1 MFVGNHQTVP
11 LHFRKMQTA
20 NDFEGQ
26 GCETDKMK
34 LYTPSFKRI
43 CFFPEA
49 TGGGEITPW
58 FPIVTPRCFIS
69 FEATASGEV
78 KILKICCKVGLP
90 VISRVISY
98 NSTYRFYYNPCYP
111 FISGHLSRFSL
122 HL

>member
-1 MFVGNHQTVP
+1 MYKAGTWVSLGCLDFPNLYEWDMFVGNHQTVP
-11 LHFRKMQTA
+11 LHFRKIQTA
-20 NDFEGQ
+20 NDFKGQ

-78 KILKICCKVGLP
+78 SNFENMLQSAPLP

-98 NSTYRFYYNPCYP
+98 
-111 FISGHLSRFSL
+111 
-122 HL
+122 

>member
-11 LHFRKMQTA
+11 LHFRKIQTA
-20 NDFEGQ
+20 NDFKGQ

-78 KILKICCKVGLP
+78 SNFENMLQSAPLP

-98 NSTYRFYYNPCYP
+98 
-111 FISGHLSRFSL
+111 
-122 HL
+122 